1 MMRSLF
7 KFGLLCVVILGQIP
21 CHADAGTAPVGFV
34 LINRANV
41 KLSDLF
47 RHLGPAGD
55 QLVGPAPLPG
65 QQIIVPAAQRAV
77 IAARF
82 HLTLKNP
89 PHNAVVIRR
98 SGQAVPIARLQAALA
113 PTLAAAG
120 APSRPVV
127 SLINTQSPMIPPDT
141 QPTITTT
148 DLQFNPSNDHF
159 SATLVITAPGMGLEP
174 ISVDGSALPGIAV
187 VIATH
192 TLQPGEI
199 ITGADIADALVPRAS
214 VPARP
219 VRSIASVLGMQVQR
233 AINAHEPLSSRALAS
248 PLLVRKGALVELVL
262 HMPGITISAHGIA
275 LASGSAGDV
284 IEILNP
290 NSQAVLQ
297 AVIRGPDRA
306 DVVPG
311 SVATH
316 QQHPTPY
323 YRAAEVQ

>member
-1 MMRSLF
+1 ML
-7 KFGLLCVVILGQIP
+7 GLIWAVIIGQMP
-21 CHADAGTAPVGFV
+21 CWAKAGAAPAGFV
-34 LINRANV
+34 LIDRSTV

-55 QLVGPAPLPG
+55 QSVGPAPLPG
-65 QQIIVPAAQRAV
+65 QQIIVPASQRAV

-82 HLTLKNP
+82 HLALKTP

-98 SGQAVPIARLQAALA
+98 SGQAVPIARLKAALA
-113 PTLAAAG
+113 PALADAG
-120 APSRPVV
+120 APRRPVV
-127 SLINTQSPMIPPDT
+127 SLINTDSPMIPPGT

-148 DLQFNPSNDHF
+148 DLQFDPSNDHF

-174 ISVDGSALPGIAV
+174 ISVDGSALPGISV

-199 ITGADIADALVPRAS
+199 INGADITDALVARAS

-219 VRSIASVLGMQVQR
+219 VRTIASVLGMQVQR

-248 PLLVRKGALVELVL
+248 PVLIRKGALVELVL
-262 HMPGITISAHGIA
+262 HMPGITISAHGVA
-275 LASGSAGDV
+275 LGSGSAGDV
-284 IEILNP
+284 IAILNP

-297 AVIRGPDRA
+297 AIVRGPDRA

-311 SVATH
+311 SVATRH
-316 QQHPTPY
+316 QHPTPY